1 MKRLF
6 PAHATFIGS
15 FVSDVPRVALP
26 EVVFAGRSNVG
37 KSSAINVIVGQQ
49 IARTSSTP
57 GRTQS
62 VNVIDL
68 GTARLIDLPGY
79 GYAKVSKAMREEWKK
94 LIGSYLSDRPEIK
107 LVVALVDVR
116 HPAQDLDKTLLAQ
129 LAELGFPVLALATKI
144 DDLPRARRAPTVAAL
159 AKALGLPEDA
169 VIPFSATE
177 KIGVDEARE
186 AISWALKA

>member
-6 PAHATFIGS
+6 PARATFIGA
-15 FVSDVPRVALP
+15 FVGDVPRVALP

-62 VNVIDL
+62 VNVFDL
-68 GTARLIDLPGY
+68 GAARLIDLPGY
-79 GYAKVSKAMREEWKK
+79 GYAKVSKAMREDWKK
-94 LIGSYLSDRPEIK
+94 LIGGYLSDRPEIK
-107 LVVALVDVR
+107 LVVALLDAR
-116 HPAQDLDKTLLAQ
+116 REAQDLDKTLLAQ
-129 LAELGFPVLALATKI
+129 LAELGFPVLGLATKI
-144 DDLPRARRAPTVAAL
+144 DDLPRARRASTVASL
-159 AKALGLPEDA
+159 AKALGLPDDA